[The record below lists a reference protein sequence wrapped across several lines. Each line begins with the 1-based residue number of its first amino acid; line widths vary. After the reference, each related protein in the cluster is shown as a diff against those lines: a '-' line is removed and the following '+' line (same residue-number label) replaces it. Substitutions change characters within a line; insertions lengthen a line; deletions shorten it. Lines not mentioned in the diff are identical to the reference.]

1 MDRPAVSNLPVY
13 PETPYHSLRF
23 CSYSLIVANYQETL
37 LNRVGVF
44 DMLVFKSNLTWS
56 GRVLSESGYIPPFQL
71 SLAVW

>member
-1 MDRPAVSNLPVY
+1 MDRPVVSNLPVY

-44 DMLVFKSNLTWS
+44 AVFIFKS
-56 GRVLSESGYIPPFQL
+56 
-71 SLAVW
+71 AVT